1 MFRFKGCF
9 SVKIYSQGVYP
20 SIVVGSLTSD
30 ASDGAPELEALLD
43 VLDVFDVSEE
53 G

>member
-1 MFRFKGCF
+1 M
-9 SVKIYSQGVYP
+9 KIYSQGVYP

-30 ASDGAPELEALLD
+30 VPDDVPELEALLD
-43 VLDVFDVSEE
+43 VLDVSDDPEE